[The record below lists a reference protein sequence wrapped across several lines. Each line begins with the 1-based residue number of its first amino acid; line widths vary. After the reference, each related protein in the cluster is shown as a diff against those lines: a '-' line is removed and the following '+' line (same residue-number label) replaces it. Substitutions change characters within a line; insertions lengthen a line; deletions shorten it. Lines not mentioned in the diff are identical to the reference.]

1 MDDQDP
7 IGAETSSEQPDGG
20 DRRVPRRSPAST
32 YATGGGGVT
41 LERRIG
47 ALYLAALLTA
57 NSGAP
62 VGLAPGPAADPVHLR
77 DYCFASTVR
86 GAGCDPRASCAT
98 GWACRRAQIR
108 TLAIAQ
114 FRASPIAAS
123 RARPAGSRNARL
135 HRQPRRA

>member
-20 DRRVPRRSPAST
+20 DRRVPRRSPASP

-57 NSGAP
+57 TNGANHA
-62 VGLAPGPAADPVHLR
+62 VDAGLAR
-77 DYCFASTVR
+77 R
-86 GAGCDPRASCAT
+86 GNRASRGRSQSPPRPALR
-98 GWACRRAQIR
+98 GRSSWRRWDDRRA
-108 TLAIAQ
+108 
-114 FRASPIAAS
+114 
-123 RARPAGSRNARL
+123 GSCGG
-135 HRQPRRA
+135 RRES